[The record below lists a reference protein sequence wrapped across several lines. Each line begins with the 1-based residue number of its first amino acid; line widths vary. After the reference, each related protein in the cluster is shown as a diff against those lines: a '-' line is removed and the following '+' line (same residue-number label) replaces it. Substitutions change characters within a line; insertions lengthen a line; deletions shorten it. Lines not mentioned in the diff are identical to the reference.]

1 MRHDHTDWLIHFVRD
16 RVPEQDFPGQ
26 TEKEA
31 GHFQGGE
38 VGCDASAFEVLQ
50 AIVRLGGITPSYSFR
65 NGATTI
71 YGGKPAICVTEM
83 PLYSFAQY
91 AKSRGGSDKVSA
103 YGIAVRK
110 SEFYE
115 AGGRPV
121 IYGLSTDTPRYEI
134 NTPNCRIYEDSV
146 LPQSE
151 QYRYV
156 AYNPTSSGRWIDW
169 SHEREW
175 RWVVQDEDADE
186 IWVQN
191 YDGIYGP
198 TPALP
203 VFKGKTDGR
212 PFTRVCIIV
221 WTQDEAEGIRRSLT
235 ELYIAGSNDYD
246 TPFVKSLIE
255 ASRII
260 VLQDI
265 VDLVERGGDLNAQTI
280 EGREEASLLEP
291 ITIAQMPANVDQRV
305 RAALEKA
312 GVAAKVAIEKF
323 TAENGLGSGWCGFAH
338 ATTYDVTSPYVQYL
352 LTIMLASGPFD
363 GRVWLRFPQAYP
375 HSQSADYQEAGVQ
388 AAAAVLTEELGIKVY
403 CHTNP
408 D

>member
-16 RVPEQDFPGQ
+16 RIPEQDFPGE
-26 TEKEA
+26 TEEEA

-38 VGCDASAFEVLQ
+38 VSCDADAFEVLK
-50 AIVRLGGITPSYSFR
+50 AIIRLGGITPGYSFR
-65 NGATTI
+65 SGTTTI

-91 AKSRGGSDKVSA
+91 AKSKKSSDKVSA
-103 YGIAVRK
+103 YGIAVLK

-121 IYGLSTDTPRYEI
+121 IYGLSTDNPRYKV
-134 NTPNCRIYEDSV
+134 NTPYCRIYEDSV

-156 AYNPTSSGRWIDW
+156 AYNPTSKGRWIDW

-175 RWVVQDEDADE
+175 RWVVQDRDNDE
-186 IWVQN
+186 IWVRDYN
-191 YDGIYGP
+191 DTIGP

-203 VFKGKTDGR
+203 VFKGKIDGR
-212 PFTRVCIIV
+212 PFTKVCIIV
-221 WTQDEAEGIRRSLT
+221 WTQEEAQEIRRLLT
-235 ELYIAGSNDYD
+235 GLHLAGSNNYD
-246 TPFVKSLIE
+246 TLFDKSLIE

-260 VLQDI
+260 VLQDV
-265 VDLVERGGDLNAQTI
+265 VDLVERGGNLDAQTI
-280 EGREEASLLEP
+280 EGLEAASLLEP
-291 ITIAQMPANVDQRV
+291 IKIAQMPRDVDQKV
-305 RAALEKA
+305 RTALKKA
-312 GVAAKVAIEKF
+312 GAAAKVAIEVF
-323 TAENGLGSGWCGFAH
+323 TAKNGLGSGWCGFAH
-338 ATTYDVTSPYVQYL
+338 ATTHDVTNPYIQYL
-352 LTIMLASGPFD
+352 LSIGLASGPFD
-363 GRVWLRFPQAYP
+363 GHVWVKFPRDYP
-375 HSQSADYQEAGVQ
+375 HSQSADYQEAGVR
-388 AAAAVLTEELGIKVY
+388 AAATVLSEELGIVVY